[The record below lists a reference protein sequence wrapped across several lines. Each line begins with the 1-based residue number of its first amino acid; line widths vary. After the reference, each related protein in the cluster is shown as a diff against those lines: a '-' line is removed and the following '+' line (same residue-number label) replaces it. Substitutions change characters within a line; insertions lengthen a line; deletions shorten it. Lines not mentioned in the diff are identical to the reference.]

1 MSEQLTEKIAK
12 VDEVERMIT
21 QFDALREKTKKFI
34 AESEKKLLRVETIKA
49 DKAEFNKVKL

>member
-1 MSEQLTEKIAK
+1 MSDLLTEKLAR
-12 VDEVERMIT
+12 VDEVDTMIK
-21 QFDALREKTKKFI
+21 QFDVLREKTKKFI